1 WQLEVTLV
9 ASGNAPE
16 SPVCRSGLGQI
27 PGYDRE
33 THVDAVGGKVKAL
46 SWPGERVESRS
57 PVVRVHGPH
66 GLPLVHADP
75 IETVQPKA
83 VSEPKEKNRQDP
95 LMIQQATERFPPVEE
110 AMIRSVLTGGG
121 AKADAFARAGE

>member
-46 SWPGERVESRS
+46 SWPGEGVESRS

-75 IETVQPKA
+75 VETSHPGA
-83 VSEPKEKNRQDP
+83 APAGP
-95 LMIQQATERFPPVEE
+95 ERPS
-110 AMIRSVLTGGG
+110 MTGGLFG
-121 AKADAFARAGE
+121 LGGVYLNVDS